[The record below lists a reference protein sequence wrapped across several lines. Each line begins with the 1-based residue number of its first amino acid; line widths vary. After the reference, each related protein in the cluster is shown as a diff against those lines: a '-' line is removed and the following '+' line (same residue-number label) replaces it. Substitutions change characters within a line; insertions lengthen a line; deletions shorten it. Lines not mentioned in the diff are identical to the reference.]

1 MSASITLTHA
11 ASGSS
16 LELVPDAGMVALSW
30 TVAGEE
36 VLALPCGRAEFLAA
50 ARTGGLPLLYP
61 YANRLGADSFTACG
75 RQVDVS
81 RVPSLKRDDARHP
94 IHGLL
99 LRRGGWALSVLG
111 PGELQAELD
120 WGAHPELMDAFPFP
134 HTLRVTWTLA
144 QGSSAGAAT
153 LRVGTIVIADR
164 GVDVP
169 AAFGWHPYFRVVD
182 PGSARIRMAPASQV
196 ELDADGLPAAGAV
209 ARARSAAVAG
219 GTATNGAAAVGA
231 ADPACAGMVAAAAEF
246 GVGEGQDALYLRAG
260 LRTGAVSSPTASI
273 IDTHRRID
281 IVMDARYPFVQVFS
295 PRGARFACIE
305 PMAAPTDGLR
315 SGDFAVAPA
324 GTSLLATFEA
334 HVIPCPP
341 ATVPGSP
348 TPPSSVE

>member
-1 MSASITLTHA
+1 MSASVTLTHA

-81 RVPSLKRDDARHP
+81 RVPWLKRDDAHHP

-111 PGELQAELD
+111 PGAMQAELD
-120 WGAHPELMDAFPFP
+120 WGAHAELMDAFPFP
-134 HTLRVTWTLA
+134 HTLRVTWALA
-144 QGSSAGAAT
+144 QGSSAGAAS
-153 LRVGTIVIADR
+153 LRVGTTVIADR

-169 AAFGWHPYFRVVD
+169 VAFGWHPYFRVSD
-182 PGSARIRMAPASQV
+182 HRSARIRMAPASRV
-196 ELDADGLPAAGAV
+196 ALSADGLPAEGAV
-209 ARARSAAVAG
+209 ARARNAMVAG
-219 GTATNGAAAVGA
+219 GATTGAADSAVTAAAAV
-231 ADPACAGMVAAAAEF
+231 DF

-260 LRTGAVSSPTASI
+260 ARADASPVPAASI
-273 IDTHRRID
+273 IDADRRID
-281 IVMDARYPFVQVFS
+281 ILMDAHYPFMQVFS
-295 PRGARFACIE
+295 PRGASFACIE

-315 SGDFAVAPA
+315 SGDCAVARA
-324 GTSLLATFEA
+324 GTSFTATFEVC
-334 HVIPCPP
+334 VIPCLP
-341 ATVPGSP
+341 ASAPGSP
-348 TPPSSVE
+348 IPPSSAV

>member
-1 MSASITLTHA
+1 MSASITLTHE

-75 RQVDVS
+75 RRVDVS

-99 LRRGGWALSVLG
+99 LRRGGWSLSVLG
-111 PGELQAELD
+111 PGELQAELN
-120 WGAHPELMDAFPFP
+120 WGTDTELMNAFPFP
-134 HTLRVTWTLA
+134 HTLRVTWALA
-144 QGSSAGAAT
+144 QGSSRGAAS
-153 LRVGTIVIADR
+153 LRVGTTVIADR

-169 AAFGWHPYFRVVD
+169 VAFGWHPYFRVAD
-182 PGSARIRMAPASQV
+182 PGSACIRMAPASQV
-196 ELDADGLPAAGAV
+196 ALGTDGLPAAGAV
-209 ARARSAAVAG
+209 ARARSATVAG
-219 GTATNGAAAVGA
+219 GAATNGAAAVGA
-231 ADPACAGMVAAAAEF
+231 ADSADAGVVAAAEF

-260 LRTGAVSSPTASI
+260 LHTGAVTSPTASI
-273 IDTHRRID
+273 IDAHRRID

-348 TPPSSVE
+348 TPPSSGE